1 MTALDVYGD
10 DTGTSAQTVVVT
22 AAPAKSIVY
31 ATDTEHFACVDPTLE
46 KLAAGADILIY
57 DAQYTPEEYPAKVG
71 WGHSTWQEGVR
82 LADAADVDTLV
93 LFHHDPQHDDEILDR
108 IGVEVDARRP
118 GTIVGREGLE
128 IYV

>member
-1 MTALDVYGD
+1 LDQNVLD
-10 DTGTSAQTVVVT
+10 L
-22 AAPAKSIVY
+22 I
-31 ATDTEHFACVDPTLE
+31 E
-46 KLAAGADILIY
+46 GADLLIY
-57 DAQYTPEEYPAKVG
+57 DANYTDDEFSKHIG

-82 LADAADVDTLV
+82 LADAANVDTLV

-108 IGVEVDARRP
+108 IGAEVDSRRP